1 MGVLSGAHI
10 WGLKMD
16 RDAIINQLKIDEGF
30 SASAYFDR
38 TQWTYGYG
46 CCAPGQ
52 GSIISEETA
61 AILLGR
67 RVDQA
72 IQEFHEIFAD
82 QPMDDVRQGAL
93 VNMVFN
99 LGKGGVEGFH
109 NMIAA
114 IKADNWDGAADQAMD
129 SLWYRQLKNSGNPP
143 GRSNRIVQELRK
155 GADV

>member
-1 MGVLSGAHI
+1 MN
-10 WGLKMD
+10 

-30 SASAYFDR
+30 TASAFWDNK
-38 TQWTYGYG
+38 QWTYGYG

-52 GSIISEETA
+52 SSTISEETA
-61 AILLGR
+61 TILLGR

-99 LGKGGVEGFH
+99 LGKAGVEGLH
-109 NMIAA
+109 NMVAA
-114 IKADNWDGAADQAMD
+114 IKADNWDEAADQAMD
-129 SLWYRQLKNSGNPP
+129 SLWYRQLKNSGGAP
-143 GRSNRIVQELRK
+143 GRSNRIVEELRK
-155 GADV
+155 GATV